1 MSKRRL
7 IPKLQLQLV
16 KYGKLE
22 KLVLVTTVKFDKV
35 IPVGDP
41 VSQAKIYEAQSAD
54 ELIFVCLD
62 PSPNIRPLLISI
74 ARKISEEIFI
84 PITIGGGVSTIED
97 FKELLRN
104 GADKVSINTNAV
116 LNPKLI
122 SEASAIYGA
131 QCVVVSI
138 DYKKDE
144 DGQLYV
150 YINGGET
157 KTDLNP
163 IDWAIKC
170 AELGAGEILLTSIDR
185 DGTTLGLD
193 IDLIAQITNKISI
206 PVIAAGGCGLSSHF
220 IDGFING
227 GADAV
232 SAGTFFSFKDQ
243 NPIQTRSH
251 IKNAGVPI
259 RVFS

>member
-22 KLVLVTTVKFDKV
+22 RLVLVTTVNFDKV
-35 IPVGDP
+35 ISVGDP

-54 ELIFVCLD
+54 ELIFVCLE
-62 PSPNIRPLLISI
+62 PSPTIRPLLIEI

-84 PITIGGGVSTIED
+84 PITIGGGVTTIED

-116 LNPKLI
+116 LNPELI
-122 SEASAIYGA
+122 QEASAIFGA

-138 DYKKDE
+138 DYKQDIDNKN
-144 DGQLYV
+144 YV
-150 YINGGET
+150 YINGGKT

-163 IDWAIKC
+163 IEWAVEC
-170 AELGAGEILLTSIDR
+170 ARLGAGEILLTSIDR
-185 DGTTLGLD
+185 DGTSKGLD
-193 IDLIAQITNKISI
+193 IDIISQITSQVSI
-206 PVIAAGGCGLSSHF
+206 PIIAAGGCGLSSHF
-220 IDGFING
+220 VDGFITG
-227 GADAV
+227 RADAV

-243 NPIQTRSH
+243 NPIQTRSQ
-251 IKNAGVPI
+251 IKNAGVSI